1 MDRTS
6 WLQQTFHNQ
15 PRSRALGQPPLIS
28 SCLLGPPLLP
38 DLLVPFRP
46 GCPAEFRF
54 ALPSTSPTT
63 PPAPDGCA
71 VPGRAA
77 HSQNIPAPQQ
87 GCPWS
92 TGSLMSPAPLS
103 LPSACVELTL
113 WYSSKNFCSSSSDTL
128 KCSDLSPPLTSRE
141 REASVTRAAHHVR
154 RHLPPPW
161 HVQPDVPQAC
171 STEGVEWDE
180 QRAEDSKHMSTSQN
194 QGLLQEQY
202 RIHIDEGMINETLL

>member
-6 WLQQTFHNQ
+6 WLQQTFRNQ

-54 ALPSTSPTT
+54 ALPSASPST
-63 PPAPDGCA
+63 PPAPDGMSLECCA
-71 VPGRAA
+71 RQ
-77 HSQNIPAPQQ
+77 SSPQPKHPSSTARLPLEHWITNVTSA
-87 GCPWS
+87 CP
-92 TGSLMSPAPLS
+92 
-103 LPSACVELTL
+103 CVELTL

-154 RHLPPPW
+154 CHLPPPW

-180 QRAEDSKHMSTSQN
+180 QRAEESKHTSTSQN
-194 QGLLQEQY
+194 QGLLQEQH
-202 RIHIDEGMINETLL
+202 RIHTDEGTIT